1 MVPVGK
7 FEILELVVRPRDA
20 TLNSLHLNISIGIL
34 QTVLLK
40 FSMILTRRIC
50 LAIKLEII
58 FSWGLMF

>member
-7 FEILELVVRPRDA
+7 FEILELAMKPRDS
-20 TLNSLHLNISIGIL
+20 TLNPVHLNISICIL